1 MTREQLRILIAVVET
16 GTFSRAAERVYK
28 SQAAISKAIKGLE
41 EELEIQLFSRNSYR
55 PELSSEGKVLYR
67 KALEVIAQF
76 DQFEEMAKELSLGVE
91 PELSIVVSALCPLPR
106 ILDIIKAL
114 SDKYPQTR
122 INLSI
127 NTLGRV
133 LEELKSGDADIAIT
147 PLEGTE
153 PTLESAYLYDIK
165 MLIVTSQKLKLS
177 TFNKCSIEQLR
188 SDNQIVVKNDH
199 HHELDRSDDVLRTG
213 RRWDVNNLFS
223 KKEVILAGLGWGQLP
238 EHLVTEE
245 LQDGRLIP
253 LKIENFSMQEDP
265 RVHVVRKQQTKL
277 GPVTQELWDSIQL
290 Q

>member
-1 MTREQLRILIAVVET
+1 MKQEQLRMLIAVVET

-41 EELEIQLFSRNSYR
+41 EELEIQLFSRDSYR
-55 PELSSEGKVLYR
+55 PELTSEGKILYR
-67 KALEVIAQF
+67 KALEVIDQF
-76 DQFEEMAKELSLGVE
+76 DQFEEVAKELSLGVE

-153 PTLESAYLYDIK
+153 PTLKSAYLYDIK
-165 MLIVTSQKLKLS
+165 MLIVASQEFKLS
-177 TFNKCSIEQLR
+177 TFSKCSLEQLR
-188 SDNQIVVKNDH
+188 SYNQIVVKNEH

-213 RRWDVNNLFS
+213 RRWDVNSLFS

-245 LQDGRLIP
+245 LQEGHLIP
-253 LKIENFSMQEDP
+253 LEVEGFSMQKAP
-265 RVHVVRKQQTKL
+265 RVHVVRKQQTIL
-277 GPVTQELWDSIQL
+277 GPVAQELWSSIKL
-290 Q
+290 L